1 MSLFKNEIEHWKK
14 IIKNVKKEKTLMK
27 LIAAFFV
34 IAFIFFD
41 FLFGI
46 MNPPYRDINTLTPAE
61 KKEFIKV
68 TKEYRANQEKIFGW
82 ERLDHISG
90 YADSNVPKIIK
101 KLKKENAKLDKK
113 RRQLYVKADYKSW
126 QYKFSNLIG
135 WQYPFNLHKH

>member
-27 LIAAFFV
+27 FVVAFAV
-34 IAFIFFD
+34 IAFVFFD

-46 MNPPYRDINTLTPAE
+46 MKTPYRDINTLSASE

-90 YADSNVPKIIK
+90 YADPNVSIIIK
-101 KLKKENAKLDKK
+101 KMKKQNAKLNQK
-113 RRQLYVKADYKSW
+113 RCKIYAKADYKAW
-126 QYKFSNLIG
+126 QYRFSKFIG